1 MPMKKLLIAAGCAL
15 LLTGCAAPSAYEV
28 KVSESTST
36 LLTIDGVSISKQ
48 GYFEALLD
56 NYGAEKIVADALEK
70 IADKEVT
77 DTKKVDELVKDRKSV
92 YEAYLGTTLDQFAKN
107 LGYKNEA
114 EFIEEA
120 LRPDAKQECLRNN
133 YIEEHLDEYLDKY
146 DVARLKKI
154 VVDLESEALIMID
167 ETKDED
173 AFDALMKKHEDNS
186 EDLDIVTKNS
196 GLDAN
201 ITAKLD
207 EFSKLDKD
215 GIVSQ
220 AVKQTDGK
228 FAVIFVYDTQKEDK
242 QEYIDTLTVDSA
254 IQAEIESIYLKK
266 YNFNVYD
273 EKLKAAIK
281 NISSG
286 YIE

>member
-28 KVSESTST
+28 KVSESTNT
-36 LLTIDGVSISKQ
+36 LLTIDGVSITKQ
-48 GYFEALLD
+48 EYFESLLD

-77 DTKKVDELVKDRKSV
+77 DSKKVEELVQDRKKV
-92 YEAYLGTTLDQFAKN
+92 YEAYLGTTLDKFAKN
-107 LGYKNEA
+107 LGYKDEA
-114 EFIEEA
+114 EFIEKA

-133 YIEEHLDEYLDKY
+133 YIEANLNDYLEKY
-146 DVARLKKI
+146 DVTRLKTI
-154 VVDLESEALIMID
+154 VVNLESEALIMID
-167 ETKDED
+167 EAKDEA
-173 AFDALMKKHEDNS
+173 AFDALMKKHEKNA
-186 EDLDIVTKNS
+186 EDLDIVTKNTS
-196 GLDAN
+196 LDAN
-201 ITAKLD
+201 ILSKLD
-207 EFSKLDKD
+207 EFSKLEKD
-215 GIVSQ
+215 GVVAQ
-220 AVKQTDGK
+220 AVKQTDCK

-242 QEYIDTLTVDSA
+242 QEYIDALSVDYT

-273 EKLKAAIK
+273 AKLKQAIK